1 MIYLDNSSTTKPYH
15 EMLQIYEQVNQRF
28 FGNPSSLHR
37 HGVEADQ
44 LLTEA
49 RQQIKS
55 ALSLSRYDI
64 VFTSGASEA
73 NNMALKGIAL
83 AHRHRGKHI
92 IASSIEHPSV
102 AESLEQLKTAFDF
115 EITYLPVDSR
125 GFVSLEELEE
135 ALRKDTILVS
145 VMHVNNETGAI
156 QPVDDIGRI
165 VKEKSRACFHV
176 DYVQGINKVPLDIP
190 GAAIDLCT
198 ISGHK
203 FHGLK
208 GTGALILKEELSL
221 FPLISGGEQQNN
233 RRAGTENTAGAVSL
247 AKAVNMS
254 SKDYDDYI
262 EEMKTAKSNFIKQLK
277 EMEGVILNTPEV
289 GSAPHIINF
298 SVPGMKAEVLLH
310 MLEERDIF
318 VSTTSACSSRQH
330 KPSKVLLAMGKG
342 DEAAASSIRISM
354 TYRDNKEIVEPFM
367 TALKESLHKLKGI
380 MR

>member
-1 MIYLDNSSTTKPYH
+1 MIYLDNSSTTKPYQ
-15 EMLQIYEQVNQRF
+15 EILQIYEQVNQRF

-55 ALSLSRYDI
+55 ALSLSRYDV
-64 VFTSGASEA
+64 VFASGASEA
-73 NNMALKGIAL
+73 NNMALKGTAL
-83 AHRHRGKHI
+83 AHQHKGKHI
-92 IASSIEHPSV
+92 ITSSIEHPSV
-102 AESLEQLKTAFDF
+102 SESLEQLKEAFDF
-115 EITYLPVDSR
+115 EVTYLPVDGQ
-125 GFVSLEELEE
+125 GFVSPEQLEK

-156 QPVDDIGRI
+156 QPIEEIGRI
-165 VKEKSRACFHV
+165 VKEKSRAYFHV
-176 DYVQGINKVPLDIP
+176 DYVQGINKVPLDITRS
-190 GAAIDLCT
+190 AIDLCT

-208 GTGALILKEELSL
+208 GTGALILKEELTL

-262 EEMKTAKSNFIKQLK
+262 EEMKAAKSDMIRELK
-277 EMEGVILNTPEV
+277 EIKGVILNTPET

-318 VSTTSACSSRQH
+318 VSTTSACSSKQH
-330 KPSKVLLAMGKG
+330 KPSKVLSAMGKG
-342 DEAAASSIRISM
+342 DEAAKSSIRVSL
-354 TYRDNKEIVEPFM
+354 TYRDGRETVEPFM